1 MNYSAD
7 ERAKEALRLSTVF
20 IQLIDRVSQESA
32 NIRLKDD
39 DVIVCAKKVKYYT
52 VLRKVQTLPYSGKV
66 RASYF

>member
-32 NIRLKDD
+32 NIYL
-39 DVIVCAKKVKYYT
+39 IE
-52 VLRKVQTLPYSGKV
+52 
-66 RASYF
+66 